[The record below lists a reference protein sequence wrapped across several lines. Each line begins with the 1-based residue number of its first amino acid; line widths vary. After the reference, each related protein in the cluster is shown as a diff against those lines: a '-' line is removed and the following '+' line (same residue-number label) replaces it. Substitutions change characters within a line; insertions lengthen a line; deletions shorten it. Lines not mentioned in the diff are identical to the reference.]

1 MKPTVEAFFD
11 EDTFTFS
18 YVVADPDSGAAAIV
32 DPVLDFDPASGHL
45 DSHSAERLIDHVQ
58 ENELKVEWIL
68 DSHVHADHLSAAR
81 LLKERLGGRMG
92 IGDQVT
98 RVQEVFGD
106 MFNAEANFARD
117 GSQFD
122 HLFGDD
128 ERAALGGL
136 EFRVMHT
143 PGHTPA
149 CITYV
154 FDGFAFVGDTLFMP
168 DYGTARTDFPGGDAR
183 TLYASIQR
191 ILALPPDTVICL
203 CHDYLPEGRSDYRWR
218 TTVAEE
224 RDHNVHVGGGVTE
237 DDFVRFRE
245 GRDQELAA
253 PRLLL
258 PSVQFNM
265 RGAQLPPAES
275 NGVHYFKIPVRQR

>member
-18 YVVADPDSGAAAIV
+18 YVVTDPDSDSAAIV
-32 DPVLDFDPASGHL
+32 DPVLDFDPASGEL
-45 DSHSAERLIDHVQ
+45 STHSAQRLVDHVEQ
-58 ENELKVEWIL
+58 SGLKVQWIL
-68 DSHVHADHLSAAR
+68 DTHVHADHLSAAR
-81 LLKERLGGRMG
+81 YLKERLGGRMG
-92 IGDQVT
+92 IGDRVT

-106 MFNAEANFARD
+106 MFNAEADFARD

-122 HLFGDD
+122 HLFGDG
-128 ERAALGGL
+128 ERATLGGL

-183 TLYASIQR
+183 ILYASIQR
-191 ILALPPDTVICL
+191 ILGLPPDTVLCL
-203 CHDYLPEGRSDYRWR
+203 CHDYLPEGRSEYHWR

-245 GRDQELAA
+245 SRDRELAA

-265 RGAQLPPAES
+265 RGAQLPPAEG